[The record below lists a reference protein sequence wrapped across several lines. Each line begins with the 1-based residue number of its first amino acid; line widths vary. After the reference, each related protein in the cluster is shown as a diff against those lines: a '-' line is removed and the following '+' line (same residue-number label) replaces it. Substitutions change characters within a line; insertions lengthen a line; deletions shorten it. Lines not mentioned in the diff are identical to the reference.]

1 MRFPGENLELKS
13 VLDELRTISM
23 WGDSRTV
30 IVEEADDFV
39 SRFRSGLENY
49 VAAPAK
55 KSTLILVIKSWPK
68 TTRLAKAVAKT
79 HLAVDCSP
87 FKPEKLIPWASETAK
102 RDHGKQLSRNTASLL
117 IELVGTGFG
126 TVVQEIVKLAT
137 YVGDRDRITEEDI
150 RAVVGGWATQTT
162 FEMLGQ
168 VYSGRL
174 GRALELLDK
183 LLSAGEPPQK
193 IMGGISFSIRKL
205 ANAVEGS
212 RHGVGLN
219 ASLKNAGVFFREIR
233 VAESYLRRISRVRAE
248 RILPNLIA
256 VEGNLKGQSTGSRGL
271 ERLELEQLLVRLSGA
286 LPGEMT

>member
-1 MRFPGENLELKS
+1 MHATEFLQNPENTALTPVIVVCGAEAYLQQRVLRRIIGLLCGDGDDQDDAGVSRFPGENLELKS

-55 KSTLILVIKSWPK
+55 KSTLILVVKSWPK

-126 TVVQEIVKLAT
+126 TVVQEITKLAT
-137 YVGDRDRITEEDI
+137 YVGSRDRITEEDI
-150 RAVVGGWATQTT
+150 RAVVGGWAT
-162 FEMLGQ
+162 
-168 VYSGRL
+168 
-174 GRALELLDK
+174 
-183 LLSAGEPPQK
+183 
-193 IMGGISFSIRKL
+193 
-205 ANAVEGS
+205 
-212 RHGVGLN
+212 
-219 ASLKNAGVFFREIR
+219 
-233 VAESYLRRISRVRAE
+233 
-248 RILPNLIA
+248 
-256 VEGNLKGQSTGSRGL
+256 
-271 ERLELEQLLVRLSGA
+271 
-286 LPGEMT
+286 